1 VLGYWLKNANQFRH
15 RTKLKKLQEK
25 GIEVKSLDNEPVL
38 DPVYAP
44 YYRAFERL
52 SAHRLRA
59 AEGYYQP
66 IQISEIESLCR
77 MIGYTDEDDKE
88 LMLYF
93 VGILDGMWMEWVT
106 NEITKARRKQQESG
120 RGGGR

>member
-15 RTKLKKLQEK
+15 RTSLKKLQEK
-25 GIEVKSLDNEPVL
+25 GVQVKSLDNEPEL
-38 DPVYAP
+38 DHVYAP

-59 AEGYYQP
+59 SDGYYQP

-77 MIGYTDEDDKE
+77 MIGYTDEEDRE

-93 VGILDGMWMEWVT
+93 VGILDGMWLEHVT
-106 NEITKARRKQQESG
+106 KEIQRKRQQE
-120 RGGGR
+120 RKK